1 MNKPLALIASD
12 LHLKPKTWRH
22 RPIVGDSYYAW
33 EQIQEEAIRS
43 GVNFVILAG
52 DLLDRQ
58 INGSEPIIKLQQ
70 GIEKLGF
77 AGIKTLFI
85 QGQHEYQE
93 FPWASLSKHA
103 HHLAF
108 AGVDIGPFWVEGID
122 YQSKETFR
130 RELEECSE
138 MGDQDILVMHQ
149 VWLDWMGER
158 ALPQGSFSDVR
169 EIAPKLITG
178 DLHESRLEW
187 FDDKS
192 LQILSPGSTCMQSV
206 AEPLQK
212 YMYYLSEGDDGL
224 PEFEPVEL
232 KSRPVVRLE
241 KKLETPEDVNDVM
254 GKIEDEFA
262 RVFDYADANK
272 LPEEICTPIFHFTY
286 SHNIADE
293 VRRIENFLDGRA
305 HLFWKEIPTM
315 TADDVYSEEFK
326 AGDAA
331 TMADM
336 LRDEVDDEKVRNLSE
351 RLLASPNI
359 VEELVRWQKE
369 QLTNESS

>member
-1 MNKPLALIASD
+1 MQPSFMPHEDGLS
-12 LHLKPKTWRH
+12 RH
-22 RPIVGDSYYAW
+22 HAVA
-33 EQIQEEAIRS
+33 
-43 GVNFVILAG
+43 
-52 DLLDRQ
+52 DLLFILIGDPPQ
-58 INGSEPIIKLQQ
+58 CLF
-70 GIEKLGF
+70 GI
-77 AGIKTLFI
+77 
-85 QGQHEYQE
+85 
-93 FPWASLSKHA
+93 
-103 HHLAF
+103 AF
-108 AGVDIGPFWVEGID
+108 F
-122 YQSKETFR
+122 Y
-130 RELEECSE
+130 
-138 MGDQDILVMHQ
+138 
-149 VWLDWMGER
+149 
-158 ALPQGSFSDVR
+158 
-169 EIAPKLITG
+169 
-178 DLHESRLEW
+178 
-187 FDDKS
+187 FD
-192 LQILSPGSTCMQSV
+192 G
-206 AEPLQK
+206 
-212 YMYYLSEGDDGL
+212 DGL